1 MKRLLPILILTALP
15 SIASCFD
22 VHDSRAGALGRGML
36 LSNPTAV
43 NLTGAASG
51 GLERDAGMFEA
62 GFHRR
67 YELSDLDYLF
77 LAGAWRF
84 RQVSVAMAASQF
96 GKSDLYAEQLLKGSA
111 TVHYRRYSFG
121 MSLSAMQVQ
130 IGNGYGGLRAAS
142 FGLTGGVSTKKVTVA
157 ISSDNLT
164 RPRLIDGAIPYEPT
178 HTLLAEYHGVEAFS
192 FVGRMRVQK
201 LQKPQFGIGQMIR
214 LSGSSAFIWGI
225 GTAPVEYGGGI
236 EIDIP
241 FGAATY
247 VANIHPVLGL
257 SHTVTLVWKLGSR
270 RPGGD
275 DF

>member
-1 MKRLLPILILTALP
+1 MSRLFLVLILTALP
-15 SIASCFD
+15 SMARPFD

-36 LSNPTAV
+36 LSNPTAM
-43 NLTGAASG
+43 NLVGAASD
-51 GLERDAGMFEA
+51 GLERGTGLFEA

-77 LAGAWRF
+77 LAGAWRY
-84 RQVSVAMAASQF
+84 RQVTVAVAASQF

-111 TVHYRRYSFG
+111 ALHYRRFTFG
-121 MSLSAMQVQ
+121 MSLSGMQVQ
-130 IGNGYGGLRAAS
+130 IGNGYGGLRAATFS
-142 FGLTGGVSTKKVTVA
+142 LTGGMSSKRFTVA
-157 ISSDNLT
+157 LSSDNLT
-164 RPRLIDGAIPYEPT
+164 RPRLVDGAIPYEPT

-192 FVGRMRVQK
+192 FVGRVRFQK
-201 LQKPQFGIGQMIR
+201 LQKPQFGLGQMIR
-214 LSGSSAFIWGI
+214 LSGRSAFIWGI

-241 FGAATY
+241 FGAVTY

-270 RPGGD
+270 HRGGD